1 MVLFLMVLT
10 FLAAEIGWLVLK
22 PLRPHLRVIAYLVC
36 TAGILFVGSWLTG
49 IAYERTIE
57 NQPERMLHP
66 SLKISDARASNI
78 ISGTALQVATGT
90 LALLCISWGTRAL
103 RRSRALWPLALVLY
117 FLALP
122 LAFLS
127 FLAMF
132 GANNW

>member
-1 MVLFLMVLT
+1 MALFLMVPT

-22 PLRPHLRVIAYLVC
+22 PLRLNLRVIAYLVC

-49 IAYERTIE
+49 IAYERTFE
-57 NQPERMLHP
+57 NQRE
-66 SLKISDARASNI
+66 KISDARASPI

-90 LALLCISWGTRAL
+90 LALLCTSWGLSIRQVSVMAVL
-103 RRSRALWPLALVLY
+103 LY
-117 FLALP
+117 FMALP

-127 FLAMF
+127 FLAML